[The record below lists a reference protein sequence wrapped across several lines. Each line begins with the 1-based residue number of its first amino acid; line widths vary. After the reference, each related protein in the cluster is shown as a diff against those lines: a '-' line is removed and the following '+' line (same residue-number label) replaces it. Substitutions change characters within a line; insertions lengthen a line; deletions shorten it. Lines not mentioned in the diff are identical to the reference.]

1 MGRSIMKR
9 VTNAPKDGLRVAV
22 NLGRSVRAL
31 SMALPPTG
39 RMLPD
44 LLRDLNRVVDNL
56 AHLTSDR
63 GELTLLMRE
72 LTRFL
77 RVTADAPRTR

>member
-9 VTNAPKDGLRVAV
+9 VTDAPKDGLRVAV

-31 SMALPPTG
+31 SVALPHAG
-39 RMLPD
+39 RVLPD
-44 LLRDLNRVVDNL
+44 LLRDLNRVADNL

-63 GELTLLMRE
+63 GELTLLLRE

-77 RVTADAPRTR
+77 RVTADASAAR

>member
-9 VTNAPKDGLRVAV
+9 VTAAPKDGLRVVA

-31 SMALPPTG
+31 SRALPHAG
-39 RMLPD
+39 RLLPD
-44 LLRDLNRVVDNL
+44 LLGDLNRVADNL

-63 GELTLLMRE
+63 GELTLLLRE

-77 RVTADAPRTR
+77 RVTADAPVSR